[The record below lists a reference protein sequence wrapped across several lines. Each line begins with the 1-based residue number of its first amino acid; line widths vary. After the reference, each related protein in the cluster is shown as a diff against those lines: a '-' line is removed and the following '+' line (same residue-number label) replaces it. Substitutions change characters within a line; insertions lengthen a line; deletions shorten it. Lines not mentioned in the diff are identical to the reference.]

1 MSFAQRFKVKGLPSR
16 IPPSRAVFSSGEAA
30 GGKWTCVIAHTLMT
44 GMWQPPRDTQMQSDI
59 NGEICLW
66 PCARGVGGG
75 RHTAPCLELG
85 YKIKRQL
92 RLIRSLEFRST
103 PLIEKVYFHSGG
115 KWVCEVRSWPAQEG
129 RAPVL

>member
-1 MSFAQRFKVKGLPSR
+1 M
-16 IPPSRAVFSSGEAA
+16 
-30 GGKWTCVIAHTLMT
+30 TLMERFAC
-44 GMWQPPRDTQMQSDI
+44 GHVHGEWGEGAIQPPR
-59 NGEICLW
+59 
-66 PCARGVGGG
+66 
-75 RHTAPCLELG
+75 LELG

-115 KWVCEVRSWPAQEG
+115 KWVCEVQSWPAQEG

>member
-1 MSFAQRFKVKGLPSR
+1 
-16 IPPSRAVFSSGEAA
+16 
-30 GGKWTCVIAHTLMT
+30 
-44 GMWQPPRDTQMQSDI
+44 MQSDI

-75 RHTAPCLELG
+75 YHTAPRLELG

-103 PLIEKVYFHSGG
+103 PLVEKVYFHSGG
-115 KWVCEVRSWPAQEG
+115 KWVCEVRSWAGTGGEG
-129 RAPVL
+129 SCIVKAACAACQGNYFLLKWLAF